1 MANTTQTPEKRA
13 MRIPE
18 FCAAYGVGRS
28 KFYELVARR
37 ELKPRKSAKQTLI
50 PISEAERWF
59 STLPQ
64 MEAELRRYLER
75 GKFTPVLLTLP
86 LSIDAPWLLGTFPVT
101 PVEVYFRLGDE

>member
-28 KFYELVARR
+28 KFYELVALR

-50 PISEAERWF
+50 PVSEAERWF
-59 STLPQ
+59 ATLPHLEPQ
-64 MEAELRRYLER
+64 TPPRQPRR
-75 GKFTPVLLTLP
+75 
-86 LSIDAPWLLGTFPVT
+86 
-101 PVEVYFRLGDE
+101 EVAATSRTGRYRR